1 MNQREKILAFLAFGA
16 TGFLLVAFIISKLIV
31 GPTTEARKLAEKIV
45 LDIDMLEAKVAQEP
59 VYKENLLTT
68 VKQSYGDDPS
78 TASEMSRA
86 HIVKLI
92 SKAGLLSDD
101 LSMTPVTGKTVRGG
115 REVGWIIRVKG
126 SLDRLTNFLYVVN
139 ADPHLHKLDNVA
151 WAPVTGS
158 TDLTLS
164 ARFVTLVLDPIE
176 GIGPVEI
183 KPDALVNNVKLDS
196 TERKSYALI
205 SDRDIFRPYIK
216 RPPPPP
222 PPTIVRETRPSGPAP
237 PPPPPPP
244 VVSSF
249 QLVGLPTW
257 NDEAE
262 VVVKDSRSLLSK
274 TYKVGQDLLGGEI
287 VMVDYRSL
295 PLPKKPQIMSSSR
308 VIVRV
313 GRDYWAVE
321 LGQFLTD
328 KYLLTGDRLPESLRS
343 LQPALAPESP
353 AKMPVESGAQKP
365 LSSDST
371 PLATIPDSGSVPV
384 LQEAGHA
391 P

>member
-1 MNQREKILAFLAFGA
+1 MNPREKILAILAFGA

-31 GPTTEARKLAEKIV
+31 GPTGEFRSQAAKVA
-45 LDIDMLEAKVAQEP
+45 LDIDKLESRNSQEP
-59 VYKENLLTT
+59 IYKEALIGT
-68 VKQSYGDDPS
+68 VRQSYGDDPS

-86 HIVKLI
+86 HIVRLI

-126 SLDRLTNFLYVVN
+126 PLDRLTSFLYVVN

-151 WAPVTGS
+151 WTPGTGT

-176 GIGPVEI
+176 GIAPVEI
-183 KPDALVNNVKLDS
+183 KPDALVNSVKLDS
-196 TERKSYALI
+196 AERKSYALI

-222 PPTIVRETRPSGPAP
+222 PVRPTVTRTDPPRVDTP
-237 PPPPPPP
+237 PPTP
-244 VVSSF
+244 VSTF

-262 VVVKDSRSLLSK
+262 IVVKDTKSLTSRI
-274 TYKVGQDLLGGEI
+274 YKVGQDLLGGEI

-295 PLPKKPQIMSSSR
+295 PLPKKPQMMSSSR
-308 VIVRV
+308 VIVLV
-313 GRDYWAVE
+313 GREYWAVE
-321 LGQFLTD
+321 LGQYLTD

-343 LQPALAPESP
+343 LQPALAPDSP
-353 AKMPVESGAQKP
+353 AKMPVESGVQKP
-365 LSSDST
+365 SGSDST
-371 PLATIPDSGSVPV
+371 TPVATPLTGSSPV
-384 LQEAGHA
+384 SQEAGHV